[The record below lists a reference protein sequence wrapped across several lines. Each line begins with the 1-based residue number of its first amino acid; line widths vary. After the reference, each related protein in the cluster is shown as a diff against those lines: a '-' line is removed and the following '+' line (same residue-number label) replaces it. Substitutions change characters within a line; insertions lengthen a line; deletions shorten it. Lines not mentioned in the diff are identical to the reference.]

1 MEEINEGVMDAFK
14 AALKASGISDI
25 NPQDLGDNG
34 LATLGKSGNPRFKD
48 KLGASDGDDVMVYDI
63 IMLYAAHAFRA
74 GGGELE
80 KSQAQYL
87 KKVTKGLYTLWKKK
101 DDKSMQQ
108 YYNWIDYLASQ
119 NAGKAAGKV
128 SASEGD
134 IEAAL
139 VTAGE
144 AGREA
149 GRRDAEVRAG
159 ERMRAHIA
167 EKYPEV
173 WKELQAAETPEE
185 EAAILKKHPEVAE
198 AIKKF
203 GFGDSFSRGD
213 WKAEAGAE
221 EAEEMAV
228 HLYSKDPDGGETIG
242 AQFKKYDIND
252 RVTKS
257 IIDSIAAQLKA
268 NGITVKEGKEMDFL
282 VSEVV
287 ALMEGRKGRKNS
299 RKNRKSKKAVSPG
312 ERAKRKEQS
321 DRDKAAN
328 GARRGGTKKK
338 PASAPVSTS
347 TEPEKSGRSGGGRQP
362 SNAWKKRGQDLGT
375 EWIWG
380 DPSTKDMSLIQW
392 KNKVTKKEKELKN
405 SVMKRRRDR
414 LGTKQYG
421 DILGDVNA
429 QVTKHGRA
437 KKGRLNVG
445 PLISNALKAGGY
457 EKDVR
462 NKLAI
467 IIKKAFKDKA
477 EKLGIRL
484 TESKINSLTEEA
496 VTTLLAKRVIKRIDS
511 DGML

>member
-34 LATLGKSGNPRFKD
+34 LATLGKSGNPRFKST
-48 KLGASDGDDVMVYDI
+48 LGASDGSDVMVYDI

-74 GGGELE
+74 GGGELA

-119 NAGKAAGKV
+119 NAGRAAGAV

-144 AGREA
+144 AGRKAGYDEA
-149 GRRDAEVRAG
+149 HAEVRDLMAK
-159 ERMRAHIA
+159 
-167 EKYPEV
+167 KYPEV
-173 WKELQAAETPEE
+173 SKELAAAETDEE
-185 EAAILKKHPEVAE
+185 RDAILKKHPEAAADIKKMTSREAE
-198 AIKKF
+198 A
-203 GFGDSFSRGD
+203 GETGTGE
-213 WKAEAGAE
+213 AEAGAE
-221 EAEEMAV
+221 EAGAEETGETIV
-228 HLYSKDPDGGETIG
+228 HLYSKPPGGGKSLDTV
-242 AQFKKYDIND
+242 FKKYNIND

-257 IIDSIAAQLKA
+257 IIDSIAAQLKV
-268 NGITVKEGKEMDFL
+268 NGVTVKEGKEMDFL

-287 ALMEGRKGRKNS
+287 ALMEGVSRAEKARRKVAAKKEIER
-299 RKNRKSKKAVSPG
+299 RKKAA
-312 ERAKRKEQS
+312 AK
-321 DRDKAAN
+321 KA
-328 GARRGGTKKK
+328 
-338 PASAPVSTS
+338 ASAPKAKSEKPKSSSARATS
-347 TEPEKSGRSGGGRQP
+347 TKPESGGRSGGRRKQP
-362 SNAWKKRGQDLGT
+362 SNAWKKRGHALGT
-375 EWIWG
+375 EWTWG
-380 DPSTKDMSLIQW
+380 HPSTKDMSLSQW
-392 KNKVTKKEKELKN
+392 KKKIEKREKEGKI
-405 SVMKRRRDR
+405 SGMKRKRDR
-414 LGTKQYG
+414 LETKQYM
-421 DILGDVNA
+421 DILDDVKA
-429 QVTKHGRA
+429 QVARHGRA

-445 PLISNALKAGGY
+445 PLIGNALKAGGY

-462 NKLAI
+462 NKLAR
-467 IIKKAFKDKA
+467 IIKKAFKAKA

-496 VTTLLAKRVIKRIDS
+496 VTTLLAKRVLERIDS

>member
-80 KSQAQYL
+80 KSQAQYIQ
-87 KKVTKGLYTLWKKK
+87 KVTKGVY
-101 DDKSMQQ
+101 
-108 YYNWIDYLASQ
+108 
-119 NAGKAAGKV
+119 
-128 SASEGD
+128 
-134 IEAAL
+134 AL

-149 GRRDAEVRAG
+149 GRREAGAEAAAEAG
-159 ERMRAHIA
+159 E
-167 EKYPEV
+167 
-173 WKELQAAETPEE
+173 
-185 EAAILKKHPEVAE
+185 
-198 AIKKF
+198 
-203 GFGDSFSRGD
+203 
-213 WKAEAGAE
+213 AEAGAE
-221 EAEEMAV
+221 EAGTEEAEEMVV

-268 NGITVKEGKEMDFL
+268 NGVTVKEGKEMDFL

-287 ALMEGRKGRKNS
+287 ALMEKKKKKGQGRAARKKKTAK
-299 RKNRKSKKAVSPG
+299 RIAGAEAASKKQ
-312 ERAKRKEQS
+312 KE
-321 DRDKAAN
+321 
-328 GARRGGTKKK
+328 K
-338 PASAPVSTS
+338 PKSSGMPRSAP

-380 DPSTKDMSLIQW
+380 DPSSKDMSLTQW

-405 SVMKRRRDR
+405 RVMKRRRDR

-511 DGML
+511 DGSIY